1 VSRCVL
7 RLAVPALLAIAPAL
21 AAQTVPRG
29 PRLLQVAASSGGVVL
44 SIDSTTLARSGDST
58 FLAEAVYQFPAD
70 PAQRVAADR
79 QVDSQELDCAGMR
92 FRGRRSTYFV
102 GEASVPVSSDS
113 ARPST
118 AWQTPCDDELPLV
131 QALCGYLLG
140 SFAATLPITRE
151 VWSADEQPEIANGD
165 DVTRELGREYPPA
178 ARRAGVGGRAM
189 LRFQI
194 TADGHVDPAS
204 ARALWASRD
213 DIAAAGLRV
222 VRVMRFHPAKEHGV
236 PVAVWVTVPITFW
249 IDSDDPVSV
258 DIPGRRP
265 TSSPVWG
272 GRSPTPTRPIH
283 PNPTPVTP

>member
-1 VSRCVL
+1 MSPSVL
-7 RLAVPALLAIAPAL
+7 RLVLPVLLALAPAL

-29 PRLLQVAASSGGVVL
+29 PRLLRVAASSGGVVL
-44 SIDSTTLARSGDST
+44 SIDSTTLARSSDFT
-58 FLAEAVYQFPAD
+58 FFAEAVYQFPAD
-70 PAQRVAADR
+70 RAQQVAADR

-92 FRGRRSTYFV
+92 FRGRHSTYYL
-102 GEASVPVSSDS
+102 GEAAVPVSSDS
-113 ARPST
+113 ARPSA
-118 AWQTPCDDELPLV
+118 AWQTPGDDELPLV
-131 QALCGYLLG
+131 QALCSYLLG
-140 SFAATLPITRE
+140 SFAIALPVTRE
-151 VWSADEQPEIANGD
+151 VWDVDEQPELANRGD
-165 DVTRELGREYPPA
+165 VGRELGREYPPA

-222 VRVMRFHPAKEHGV
+222 VRVMRFRPAKDQGV

-249 IDSDDPVSV
+249 IDSDDPVIV
-258 DIPGRRP
+258 DIPGRGP